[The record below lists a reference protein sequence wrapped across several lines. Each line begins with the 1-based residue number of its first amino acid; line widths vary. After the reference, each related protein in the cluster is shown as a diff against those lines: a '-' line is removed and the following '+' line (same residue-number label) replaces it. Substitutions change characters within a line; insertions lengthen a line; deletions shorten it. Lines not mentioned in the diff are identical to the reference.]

1 MSKSKNIFVTG
12 GTGFLGSYILRYLL
26 AQGYTN
32 IRALKR
38 ASSPMLL
45 VEDIK
50 DKIEWIEGDL
60 MDLFLLEDVM
70 QDTDQVYHA
79 AAIVTASKKEEA
91 LMKKINGEGT
101 ANVVNA
107 ANYCNIEKL
116 LHVSS
121 IAVLGKQKKVQ
132 HLSEKNHWLPGEFNN
147 AYAISKYMGEQEVW
161 RGMAEGLNAVI
172 INPSVIIGSGI
183 WGQGTTGLF
192 DKVHQGLPF
201 YPIGSTGFVDVR
213 DVARM
218 SIQLMESD
226 ISNQRVIAN
235 AVDLTYQNFFTTIA
249 HLLNKKPPGIKAT
262 PFLSG
267 LAWRADWLRSKL
279 TGSQHIVTKSRALL
293 TACSFSFDNGL
304 SKELLGFEYTPI
316 EETLEETARQYLESL
331 ENGAGA
337 AVLDLNCL

>member
-1 MSKSKNIFVTG
+1 MIQSKKIFVTG

-26 AQGYTN
+26 KRGYTN

-79 AAIVTASKKEEA
+79 AAIVTAGKKEEA
-91 LMKKINGEGT
+91 LMKQINGEGT

-107 ANYCNIEKL
+107 ANYCKIEKL

-132 HLSEKNHWLPGEFNN
+132 KLSEKNHWLPSEYNN
-147 AYAISKYMGEQEVW
+147 AYAISKYLGEQEVW

-183 WGQGTTGLF
+183 WGKGTTGLF
-192 DKVHQGLPF
+192 DKVQQGLPV
-201 YPIGSTGFVDVR
+201 YPVGSTGFVDVR

-226 ISNQRVIAN
+226 ISDQRVIAN
-235 AVDLTYQNFFTTIA
+235 AVDMSYQDFFTTVA
-249 HLLNKKPPGIKAT
+249 NLLNKKPPGIKAT

-267 LAWRADWLRSKL
+267 MAWRADWLRSKL
-279 TGSQHIVTKSRALL
+279 TGSEHIVTKSRALL
-293 TACSFSFDNGL
+293 TSCSFSFDNAL
-304 SKELLGFEYTPI
+304 SKELLGFEYTPF
-316 EETLEETARQYLESL
+316 EQTLEETAGQYLVGMKEGK
-331 ENGAGA
+331 EAG
-337 AVLDLNCL
+337 VLDLT

>member
-1 MSKSKNIFVTG
+1 MILSKKIFVTG

-26 AQGYTN
+26 KRGYTN

-38 ASSPMLL
+38 ANSPMLM

-79 AAIVTASKKEEA
+79 AAIVTATKKEEA

-107 ANYCNIEKL
+107 ANYCKIEKL

-121 IAVLGKQKKVQ
+121 IAVLGRQRKVQ
-132 HLSEKNHWLPGEFNN
+132 TLSEKNHWLPGEFNN
-147 AYAISKYMGEQEVW
+147 AYAISKYLGEQEVW

-183 WGQGTTGLF
+183 WGKGTTGLF
-192 DKVHQGLPF
+192 DKVKQGLPF
-201 YPIGSTGFVDVR
+201 YPVGSNGFVDVR

-218 SIQLMESD
+218 SVELMESD
-226 ISNQRVIAN
+226 ISDQRVIAN
-235 AVDLTYQNFFTTIA
+235 AVDMTYQDFFTSLA
-249 HLLNKKPPGIKAT
+249 NLLNKKPPRIKAT

-267 LAWRADWLRSKL
+267 LAWRADWLRAKL
-279 TGSQHIVTKSRALL
+279 TSSQHIVTKSRAFL
-293 TACSFSFDNGL
+293 TGCSFSFDNRL
-304 SKELLGFEYTPI
+304 SKDLLDFEYTPI
-316 EETLEETARQYLESL
+316 MRTLEETAGQYLESL
-331 ENGAGA
+331 KEKK
-337 AVLDLNCL
+337 AVGILNLK

>member
-1 MSKSKNIFVTG
+1 MSTSKKIFVTG

-26 AQGYTN
+26 KRGYTN

-38 ASSPMLL
+38 TNSSMLM

-50 DKIEWIEGDL
+50 DKVEWIEGDL

-70 QDTDQVYHA
+70 QDSDQVYHA

-101 ANVVNA
+101 ANIVNA

-121 IAVLGKQKKVQ
+121 IAVLGKQKSVQ
-132 HLSEKNHWLPGEFNN
+132 TLSEKNHWLPSEFNN
-147 AYAISKYMGEQEVW
+147 AYAISKYLSEQEVW
-161 RGMAEGLNAVI
+161 RGMAEGLNGVI

-183 WGQGTTGLF
+183 WGKGTTGLF
-192 DKVHQGLPF
+192 DKVQQGLPF
-201 YPIGSTGFVDVR
+201 YPVGTTGFVDVR

-235 AVDLTYQNFFTTIA
+235 AADLTYKNLFTSIA
-249 HLLNKKPPGIKAT
+249 NLLDKKPPGIKAT

-267 LAWRADWLRSKL
+267 LAWRSDWLRSKL
-279 TGSQHIVTKSRALL
+279 TGSQHIITKSRALL
-293 TACSFSFDNGL
+293 TSCSFSFDNSL
-304 SKELLGFEYTPI
+304 SKDLLNFEYTPI
-316 EETLEETARQYLESL
+316 ERSLEETAEQYLESL
-331 ENGAGA
+331 ETQTPA
-337 AVLDLNCL
+337 AVLPLN